1 MTTSYDTDFAAWAAE
16 QAGLLRAGL
25 VDKIDFRNL
34 AEEIEDMGK
43 SEQRAL
49 ESRLQVLICHLLKWK
64 FQPERRGNSWKATI
78 KEQRSR
84 VSDLFDESPSLRGK
98 INQDA
103 FFAKVWKYGVTSA
116 VKETDLE
123 ESVFP
128 ESPVWSIVDVLNND
142 FLPD

>member
-78 KEQRSR
+78 YEQRR
-84 VSDLFDESPSLRGK
+84 GIRKLLKESPSLKSRFD
-98 INQDA
+98 DA
-103 FFAKVWKYGVTSA
+103 EFVLDAWLDGVA
-116 VKETDLE
+116 AALRETELE
-123 ESVFP
+123 NTFP
-128 ESPVWSIVDVLNND
+128 EQAVWSMADILND
-142 FLPD
+142 EFLPE

>member
-1 MTTSYDTDFAAWAAE
+1 MATSYETDFAKWTAE

-25 VDKIDFRNL
+25 VNSIDFRNL

-64 FQPERRGNSWKATI
+64 FQPERQGNSWRATI
-78 KEQRSR
+78 KEQRAR
-84 VSDLFDESPSLRGK
+84 IADIFEESPSLKGRVSH
-98 INQDA
+98 DEYL
-103 FFAKVWKYGVTSA
+103 AKVWSYGVTAA
-116 VKETDLE
+116 VKETDLD

-128 ESPVWSIVDVLNND
+128 EWPIWTVQQILDND